1 MPLSVIS
8 YLRSVLCT
16 HGCLTCYM
24 LLSVPA
30 VVFTGLISHNP
41 QAVHTHNPAAPTA
54 IFIGLSFRNTQ
65 CLSNCKFL
73 ITIRSLN
80 SFRFLLSLPYIY
92 ICNSPANAFPP
103 LLLLIFLIF
112 SHIRNRR
119 SEFGIRLTRTRT
131 TVIGRNSPNVMTR
144 SRYIFMR
151 KSITHFAYRI
161 PPPPL
166 VHSVDPHVEQYIRQI
181 CKHRMIFVHPHP

>member
-1 MPLSVIS
+1 MGLFAILGEWVFQPFIGYFHLILHSFTFPELKIPYFDTSQGHCDPFSVHMPLSVIS
-8 YLRSVLCT
+8 YLRSVLCP

-54 IFIGLSFRNTQ
+54 IFIGLSFRNTR

-103 LLLLIFLIF
+103 LLLLF
-112 SHIRNRR
+112 S
-119 SEFGIRLTRTRT
+119 
-131 TVIGRNSPNVMTR
+131 
-144 SRYIFMR
+144 
-151 KSITHFAYRI
+151 
-161 PPPPL
+161 
-166 VHSVDPHVEQYIRQI
+166 
-181 CKHRMIFVHPHP
+181 

>member
-1 MPLSVIS
+1 MGEWVFQPFMGYFHLILHSFTFPELKIPYFDTPQGHCDPFSVHMPLFVIS
-8 YLRSVLCT
+8 YLRSVLCS

-24 LLSVPA
+24 LLSVPTA
-30 VVFTGLISHNP
+30 VFTGLISHNL

-103 LLLLIFLIF
+103 LLLLF
-112 SHIRNRR
+112 S
-119 SEFGIRLTRTRT
+119 
-131 TVIGRNSPNVMTR
+131 
-144 SRYIFMR
+144 
-151 KSITHFAYRI
+151 
-161 PPPPL
+161 
-166 VHSVDPHVEQYIRQI
+166 
-181 CKHRMIFVHPHP
+181 

>member
-1 MPLSVIS
+1 MGLPAVYGLFFIYRSLSGSEIPYYDTPQGHCEPFSVHMPLSVIS

-24 LLSVPA
+24 LLSVPT

-80 SFRFLLSLPYIY
+80 SFRFLLALPYLY
-92 ICNSPANAFPP
+92 LCNFPANAFPP
-103 LLLLIFLIF
+103 LLLLF
-112 SHIRNRR
+112 S
-119 SEFGIRLTRTRT
+119 
-131 TVIGRNSPNVMTR
+131 
-144 SRYIFMR
+144 
-151 KSITHFAYRI
+151 
-161 PPPPL
+161 
-166 VHSVDPHVEQYIRQI
+166 
-181 CKHRMIFVHPHP
+181 

>member
-1 MPLSVIS
+1 MGLPAVYGLFFIYRSLSGSEIPYYDTPQGHCEPFSVHMPLSVIS
-8 YLRSVLCT
+8 YLRSVLCP
-16 HGCLTCYM
+16 HGCLICYM
-24 LLSVPA
+24 FPSVPA

-80 SFRFLLSLPYIY
+80 SFRFLLALPYLY

-103 LLLLIFLIF
+103 LLLLF
-112 SHIRNRR
+112 S
-119 SEFGIRLTRTRT
+119 
-131 TVIGRNSPNVMTR
+131 
-144 SRYIFMR
+144 
-151 KSITHFAYRI
+151 
-161 PPPPL
+161 
-166 VHSVDPHVEQYIRQI
+166 
-181 CKHRMIFVHPHP
+181 

>member
-1 MPLSVIS
+1 MGLFAILGEWGFQPFMGYFHLILHSFTFPELKIPYFDTSQGHCDPFSVHMPLSVIS

-24 LLSVPA
+24 LLSVLA

-65 CLSNCKFL
+65 RLSNCKFL

-80 SFRFLLSLPYIY
+80 SFLFLPALPYLY
-92 ICNSPANAFPP
+92 ICNFPANAFPP
-103 LLLLIFLIF
+103 LLLLL
-112 SHIRNRR
+112 S
-119 SEFGIRLTRTRT
+119 
-131 TVIGRNSPNVMTR
+131 
-144 SRYIFMR
+144 
-151 KSITHFAYRI
+151 
-161 PPPPL
+161 
-166 VHSVDPHVEQYIRQI
+166 
-181 CKHRMIFVHPHP
+181 

>member
-1 MPLSVIS
+1 MGLPAVYGLFFIYRSLSGSEIPDYDTPQGHCEPFSVHMPLSVIS

-24 LLSVPA
+24 LLSVPT

-65 CLSNCKFL
+65 RLSNCKFL

-80 SFRFLLSLPYIY
+80 SFRFLPALPYLY
-92 ICNSPANAFPP
+92 ICNFPANAFPP
-103 LLLLIFLIF
+103 LLLLL
-112 SHIRNRR
+112 S
-119 SEFGIRLTRTRT
+119 
-131 TVIGRNSPNVMTR
+131 
-144 SRYIFMR
+144 
-151 KSITHFAYRI
+151 
-161 PPPPL
+161 
-166 VHSVDPHVEQYIRQI
+166 
-181 CKHRMIFVHPHP
+181 